1 MEVDRAAATVHCL
14 HVVLSRIAPMKV
26 MSPALTSAFR
36 VSVDCR
42 VCLDCLSCVRV
53 RHCLLGVAFSFFFN
67 AAATPP
73 SPYLLGRASAS
84 TSLPALHHRNAPAP
98 VLPAAP
104 TRLPPFLP
112 ASPWHTSLP
121 VLPQSPTP
129 SSVPATVARRCAQG
143 RTPGLRGGPWS
154 RRALL
159 VPLPCARSR
168 QVWSTAVVPRW
179 TGPQRRRGQPPTP
192 EPLHLRVLSALPR
205 AHDPPAARS
214 RPAGAVAPPIRA
226 PPCAEVLSTSPR
238 ATTTVS
244 PAP

>member
-1 MEVDRAAATVHCL
+1 MEVDRALAAVHCL

-26 MSPALTSAFR
+26 MSPSLTSAFR

-104 TRLPPFLP
+104 RVSPLSSLRRRGTPRCRCYRSRRRPPRFP
-112 ASPWHTSLP
+112 P
-121 VLPQSPTP
+121 P
-129 SSVPATVARRCAQG
+129 SHAGAPRVARRASV
-143 RTPGLRGGPWS
+143 LDHGPAERCS
-154 RRALL
+154 SCCRA
-159 VPLPCARSR
+159 PAAAKSGAPPRSR
-168 QVWSTAVVPRW
+168 ARPGRSVVVANH
-179 TGPQRRRGQPPTP
+179 RRQSRCTYVSS
-192 EPLHLRVLSALPR
+192 LLSRAPVIRLLP
-205 AHDPPAARS
+205 
-214 RPAGAVAPPIRA
+214 GAVAPPVRA
-226 PPCAEVLSTSPR
+226 PPYAEVLSTSPR